1 MLTEKY
7 PYHPIPGGFA
17 ITNGKADYVRP
28 LYAPHCNDVLNGKRY
43 IYYVGDRPK
52 LVLSNAAAGSTN
64 KLLARHG
71 HLFLGLRGGKWL
83 HDMDEI
89 TARYVYGH
97 EEYDIRDV
105 SFDGM
110 IKLTFTRTPAL
121 DAMLI
126 RAELPQSVAGR
137 LLFFVAGQNGK
148 PGCQPR
154 GGDSDNLNFQVVD
167 TTGNQVTMAG
177 NIYAIRRNGADLCGA
192 VSCEVSWY
200 LANAAALGDDPD
212 ALLQST
218 GSSTPAAVGVQRDTA
233 QTVYLMLT
241 TEPADNVYVQDFYA
255 QAAQLFTDGLA
266 HYKALAQTIQVETPE
281 PYFDSAV
288 AAQLVALDASW
299 DAGIMHGPIAWH
311 SGQSG
316 WRGMYGFVT
325 AGWGERVKENVRLY
339 MKTQHDDGRIECYP
353 DGDQRYNMGE
363 TLVDELLTY
372 WLYSGDTEFFAE
384 GGYDFVAKF
393 LHHQDAQL
401 RVPGTDL
408 YENFLNAWNTDNK
421 WTNGGP
427 GTIACTYVWHACTI
441 MAELAKALGKTD
453 DATMYAEKAEKIHT
467 AMKTDL
473 WDAERGLYGEYHDR
487 FGLRRLHSAPD
498 LSSVYT
504 PIDLGVADEMESCQA
519 LHYTDTD
526 IESIEKDGCEFKYS
540 SNWLPRF
547 YSTCGLYPEEVLN
560 NAQAWFRAGWKERGY
575 KQYMACVLPMV
586 NGRAA
591 GPGCSSHM
599 MNEKLENTGHLD
611 FADTTGQHI
620 RTAVEGIFGITMLRP
635 LGKVKIMPGLP
646 DAWNH
651 ASIKTEYIGY
661 TYRREKL
668 ADCFAVTLPEPL
680 AVEFAIPARYAKIKA
695 VTVNGKSIS
704 FHVDRFVR
712 FTAPAAERAEVYIT
726 YEESATAAVAGAE
739 TADVGTPYTLT
750 SNGMILRILDPQ
762 RVLAEVSPLPAEK
775 VTVTLGTK
783 AGARTL
789 FAEVCKDDMTAMLP
803 VYVNITDA
811 AAASCRQTGSVA
823 DIPAGE
829 QYTTISLDGIVN
841 QNLRLLHTNSY
852 DSTVGKDAHFVL
864 PRFPFS
870 HDTPRSI
877 TATGRSWWEDYSRGK
892 NGVPDTLNL
901 PENCCVYQTDIGVP
915 FLLSAVGDDKKNAAF
930 TSLYNQFPD
939 SITLP
944 IHARGDKIYFM
955 LSVSTN
961 GMQSHI
967 ENARITV
974 HLADGTTEILPLTN
988 PDNID
993 DWLCYQ
999 ERHDS
1004 DWGSSN
1010 KCRPYAK
1017 NGYEQFFGEKA
1028 HGNIL
1033 AVDLHG
1039 EKQIEEIK
1047 LETLSCE
1054 VLTGLLG
1061 VTVAKAVDH
1070 E

>member
-1 MLTEKY
+1 MLTNTY
-7 PYHPIPGGFA
+7 TYHPVQGGFE

-28 LYAPHCNDVLNGKRY
+28 IYAPHCNDELNGKRY
-43 IYYVGDRPK
+43 IYYLGDRPK

-71 HLFLGLRGGKWL
+71 HLFLGLCGGKWL

-97 EEYDIRDV
+97 EEYDIRDA
-105 SFDGM
+105 SFSGQ
-110 IKLTFTRTPAL
+110 IKLIFTRTPTL

-126 RAELPQSVAGR
+126 HVELPQETAGK
-137 LLFFVAGQNGK
+137 LMFFVAGQNGT

-154 GGDSDNLNFQVVD
+154 GGESKYLRFQAAD
-167 TTGNQVTMAG
+167 TAG
-177 NIYAIRRNGADLCGA
+177 NEITTAGDTYVIRHNGVDLCGA
-192 VSCEVSWY
+192 VSCDMDWHV
-200 LANAAALGDDPD
+200 ADAAAFGKEPD
-212 ALLQST
+212 ALLHST
-218 GSSTPAAVGVQRDTA
+218 GSKTPAVVGVQTDMARTII
-233 QTVYLMLT
+233 LMLT
-241 TEPADNVYVQDFYA
+241 TEPYENPYVQNFRTK
-255 QAAQLFTDGLA
+255 AARLTGDGLA
-266 HYKALAQTIQVETPE
+266 YYTELAQTIRVETPE
-281 PYFDSAV
+281 PYFDSAI
-288 AAQLVALDASW
+288 AAQMVALDASW
-299 DAGIMHGPIAWH
+299 DAGVMHGSIAWH

-316 WRGMYGFVT
+316 WRGMYGFVS

-339 MKTQHDDGRIECYP
+339 MRTQHADGRIECYP

-372 WLYSGDTEFFAE
+372 WLYSGDTAFFAE

-393 LHHQDAQL
+393 LQHQDAQL

-421 WTNGGP
+421 WTNGGA
-427 GTIACTYVWHACTI
+427 GTIASTYVWHACKI
-441 MAELAKALGKTD
+441 MAELAKVLGKMD
-453 DATMYAEKAEKIHT
+453 DAAMYAEKADKIHS
-467 AMKTDL
+467 AMKAEL
-473 WDAERGLYGEYHDR
+473 WDAGRGLYGEYRDR
-487 FGLRRLHSAPD
+487 FGLQRLHSAPD

-504 PIDLGVADEMESCQA
+504 PVDLGVTDEMESCQV

-526 IESIEKDGCEFKYS
+526 IETIEKDGCEFKYS

-575 KQYMACVLPMV
+575 RQYMACVLPMV

-635 LGKVKIMPGLP
+635 MGKVKIMPGLP
-646 DAWNH
+646 DAWEY
-651 ASIKTEYIGY
+651 ASIKTDYISY
-661 TYRREKL
+661 AYRRVEL
-668 ADCFAVTLPEPL
+668 SDHFTVTLPERFSI
-680 AVEFAIPARYAKIKA
+680 EFAIPVRYAKIKE
-695 VTVNGKSIS
+695 VSVNGEKVL

-712 FTAPAAERAEVYIT
+712 FTTPAVQQAEVCIT
-726 YEESATAAVAGAE
+726 YEKSAPASAGGAATAE
-739 TADVGTPYTLT
+739 VGTTYTVR
-750 SNGMILRILDPQ
+750 SNGTILRILDPQ
-762 RVLAEVSPLPAEK
+762 DVLASVSSLPAENP
-775 VTVTLGTK
+775 TVVLGKKEGEHTF
-783 AGARTL
+783 
-789 FAEVCKDDMTAMLP
+789 FAEVHKDDMTAVLP
-803 VYVNITDA
+803 IYVRITDSA
-811 AAASCRQTGSVA
+811 AAAGKQTGEVTE
-823 DIPAGE
+823 IPAGE
-829 QYTTISLDGIVN
+829 QYTMISLDSIVN
-841 QNLRLLHTNSY
+841 QNLRLLHANSY
-852 DSTVGKDAHFVL
+852 DLTVEENSHFVL

-870 HDTPRSI
+870 RDTTRTI
-877 TATGRSWWEDYSRGK
+877 TTTGRSWWEDYSRGK
-892 NGVPDTLNL
+892 SGVPDSLDL
-901 PENCCVYQTDIGVP
+901 PEKGGIYRTDIGVP
-915 FLLSAVGDDKKNAAF
+915 FLLSAVDDGKKNAAF

-944 IHARGDKIYFM
+944 VHEKGNKVYLM
-955 LSVSTN
+955 LSISTN

-967 ENARITV
+967 ENARINV
-974 HLADGTTEILPLTN
+974 HLADGSAEVLPLIN

-1028 HGNIL
+1028 HANIL
-1033 AVDLHG
+1033 MVDLHG
-1039 EKQIEEIK
+1039 EKQIEEIT
-1047 LETLSCE
+1047 LEALSCE
-1054 VLTGLLG
+1054 ILAGLLG

>member
-1 MLTEKY
+1 MLKQKY
-7 PYHPIPGGFA
+7 AYHPIPGGIA

-28 LYAPHCNDVLNGKRY
+28 LYAPHCHDVLNGKRY

-105 SFDGM
+105 SFDGT

-126 RAELPQSVAGR
+126 RAELPQSAAGR
-137 LLFFVAGQNGK
+137 LLFFAAGQNGK

-154 GGDSDNLNFQVVD
+154 GGDSDNLRFQAAD
-167 TTGNQVTMAG
+167 TAGNQVTMAG
-177 NIYAIRRNGADLCGA
+177 NVYRIRRNGADLCGA
-192 VSCEVSWY
+192 VSCDMSWY
-200 LANAAALGDDPD
+200 VADAAAFGDDPD
-212 ALLQST
+212 ALLQSV

-241 TEPADNVYVQDFYA
+241 TEPADNPYVQNFQA
-255 QAAQLFTDGLA
+255 QAAQLFADGLA
-266 HYKALAQTIQVETPE
+266 HYKALAQTIEVDTPE

-299 DAGIMHGPIAWH
+299 DAGVMRGPIAWH

-339 MKTQHDDGRIECYP
+339 MKTQHEDGRIECYP

-372 WLYSGDTEFFAE
+372 WLYSGDTKFFAE
-384 GGYDFVAKF
+384 SGYDFVAKF
-393 LHHQDAQL
+393 LHHQDTQL

-408 YENFLNAWNTDNK
+408 YENFLNAWNTD
-421 WTNGGP
+421 
-427 GTIACTYVWHACTI
+427 
-441 MAELAKALGKTD
+441 
-453 DATMYAEKAEKIHT
+453 
-467 AMKTDL
+467 
-473 WDAERGLYGEYHDR
+473 
-487 FGLRRLHSAPD
+487 
-498 LSSVYT
+498 
-504 PIDLGVADEMESCQA
+504 
-519 LHYTDTD
+519 
-526 IESIEKDGCEFKYS
+526 
-540 SNWLPRF
+540 
-547 YSTCGLYPEEVLN
+547 
-560 NAQAWFRAGWKERGY
+560 
-575 KQYMACVLPMV
+575 
-586 NGRAA
+586 
-591 GPGCSSHM
+591 
-599 MNEKLENTGHLD
+599 
-611 FADTTGQHI
+611 
-620 RTAVEGIFGITMLRP
+620 
-635 LGKVKIMPGLP
+635 
-646 DAWNH
+646 
-651 ASIKTEYIGY
+651 
-661 TYRREKL
+661 
-668 ADCFAVTLPEPL
+668 
-680 AVEFAIPARYAKIKA
+680 
-695 VTVNGKSIS
+695 
-704 FHVDRFVR
+704 
-712 FTAPAAERAEVYIT
+712 
-726 YEESATAAVAGAE
+726 
-739 TADVGTPYTLT
+739 
-750 SNGMILRILDPQ
+750 
-762 RVLAEVSPLPAEK
+762 
-775 VTVTLGTK
+775 
-783 AGARTL
+783 
-789 FAEVCKDDMTAMLP
+789 
-803 VYVNITDA
+803 
-811 AAASCRQTGSVA
+811 
-823 DIPAGE
+823 
-829 QYTTISLDGIVN
+829 
-841 QNLRLLHTNSY
+841 
-852 DSTVGKDAHFVL
+852 
-864 PRFPFS
+864 
-870 HDTPRSI
+870 
-877 TATGRSWWEDYSRGK
+877 
-892 NGVPDTLNL
+892 
-901 PENCCVYQTDIGVP
+901 
-915 FLLSAVGDDKKNAAF
+915 
-930 TSLYNQFPD
+930 

-944 IHARGDKIYFM
+944 IHASGDKIYFM

-974 HLADGTTEILPLTN
+974 RLADGTTEVLPLTN

-1010 KCRPYAK
+1010 ECRPYAK
-1017 NGYEQFFGEKA
+1017 TGYEQFFGKKA
-1028 HGNIL
+1028 HANIL

-1061 VTVAKAVDH
+1061 VTVAKAVN
-1070 E
+1070 